1 MPALAA
7 ESAVD
12 ERRYDTL
19 GADPDSSQEETMG
32 SDELKSA
39 LQDANEV
46 DLTVT
51 GRKSGNETSR
61 PIWFVIEGDKLLLL
75 PVGGTDS
82 NWYRNVAKTPTIGL
96 TADGAE
102 LRTDAEPTEDPAT
115 VEHVAEAFSAKYG
128 ADRVKEY
135 YPNLNAAVE
144 VPLT

>member
-1 MPALAA
+1 MAG
-7 ESAVD
+7 E
-12 ERRYDTL
+12 
-19 GADPDSSQEETMG
+19 
-32 SDELKSA
+32 ELKSA

-51 GRKSGNETSR
+51 GRKTGDESSR
-61 PIWFVIEGDKLLLL
+61 PIWFVLEGDKLLLL

-82 NWYRNVAKTPTIGL
+82 NWYRNLQKTPTIGL
-96 TADGAE
+96 RADGAE
-102 LRTDAEPTEDPAT
+102 LRTDAEPTEDPS
-115 VEHVAEAFSAKYG
+115 VVNHVALLFGEKYG